1 MKSSFTFSLVAVTL
15 TAIGSISSVS
25 WASDIAA
32 GQQKAEVCAA
42 CHGKDGNTPIDPSYP
57 KLAGQ
62 HANYLERTLKNYK
75 SGARKNAIMAAQAAL
90 LSNKDI
96 ENLSAYYASLPG
108 TLTVKK

>member
-1 MKSSFTFSLVAVTL
+1 MKSLFSLSLVAATGL
-15 TAIGSISSVS
+15 ALAGLSSASI
-25 WASDIAA
+25 AGNIAE
-32 GQQKAEVCAA
+32 GQKKAEVCAA

-62 HANYLERTLKNYK
+62 YANYLERTLKNYK
-75 SGARKNAIMAAQAAL
+75 SGARKNAIMAAQAAQ

-108 TLTVKK
+108 TLIIKK

>member
-1 MKSSFTFSLVAVTL
+1 MKPSFKFSFVAVSL
-15 TAIGSISSVS
+15 AAISSVS
-25 WASDIAA
+25 WASDISE
-32 GQQKAEVCAA
+32 GQKKAEVCAA

-75 SGARKNAIMAAQAAL
+75 SGARKNAIMGAQAAL

-96 ENLSAYYASLPG
+96 ENVSAYYASLPG
-108 TLTVKK
+108 TLIVKK

>member
-1 MKSSFTFSLVAVTL
+1 MKSSFSLVVTTGL
-15 TAIGSISSVS
+15 VLAGISSVS
-25 WASDIAA
+25 IAGNIA
-32 GQQKAEVCAA
+32 EGQKKAEVCAA

-62 HANYLERTLKNYK
+62 YANYLERSLKNYK
-75 SGARKNAIMAAQAAL
+75 TGARKNAIMAAQAAQ

-108 TLTVKK
+108 SMIIKK